1 VRILDEAARVRSPK
15 RGTMAHLRDGRM
27 RILAIVFAV
36 AVMPGAAAPQAQ
48 PEPLQAGLAE
58 IEITPPV
65 PYRLDGYFS
74 ERLSTGIK
82 DPLKAKALVLQQG
95 GTKTALVVCD
105 LIGLPRSLT
114 DDVRA
119 AAAARTGI
127 PAANIA
133 VTATH
138 THTGPLFAGER
149 ARVFSEQA
157 VAKQGSDPL
166 AAVKYPDMLRE
177 RLIEVV
183 AKANAAVSSATLEFV
198 SGREDRVSFN
208 RRFHMKDGT
217 VVTNPG
223 ISNANVVRAAGP
235 IDPDLPFILI
245 SKDKTPVGSL
255 TVFAMHLDTVGGT
268 EYSADYPA
276 HLAYELGREFGD
288 KFMSIFGTGTC
299 GDINH
304 IDASGARRN
313 SARLLGQQLAV
324 SVLSARPRQPLVNL
338 NLAAASGKLT
348 LPLRQVSE
356 AQVASA
362 RANTSKIGTNE
373 LPFLAQVETVSTLD
387 LSRRGTALDAEVQVL
402 RLNQDLAIVLLP
414 GEIFVELGLA
424 IKQASPFKHTL
435 VIELSNDNPAY
446 IPTEKAFKEGSY
458 ETVNSRIAPG
468 GGERLVAEALR
479 LLKTLQV
486 RD

>member
-1 VRILDEAARVRSPK
+1 MRMFGAIL
-15 RGTMAHLRDGRM
+15 
-27 RILAIVFAV
+27 LAVT
-36 AVMPGAAAPQAQ
+36 VMPATAVHQTQ
-48 PEPLQAGLAE
+48 PAPLQAGLAE

-65 PYRLDGYFS
+65 PYRLDGYFT
-74 ERLSTGIK
+74 ERLSTAVR

-95 GTKTALVVCD
+95 TTKTALVVCD
-105 LIGLPRSLT
+105 LIGVPRSLT

-127 PAANIA
+127 PVANIA
-133 VTATH
+133 ITATH

-157 VAKQGSDPL
+157 AAKHGSDPL
-166 AAVKYPDMLRE
+166 AAVKYPELLRD
-177 RLIEVV
+177 RLIEVI
-183 AKANAAVSSATLEFV
+183 ASANAAVSSATLEFV
-198 SGREDRVSFN
+198 SGREERVSFN
-208 RRFHMKDGT
+208 RRVHMKDGT

-223 ISNANVVRAAGP
+223 IANANVVRAAGP

-245 SKDKTPVGSL
+245 SKDKAPVGSL

-276 HLAYELGREFGD
+276 HLAYELAREFGE

-304 IDASGARRN
+304 IDVSGARRN
-313 SARLLGQQLAV
+313 SARLLGEQLAI
-324 SVLSARPRQPLVNL
+324 SVLSARPRQPVVNPT
-338 NLAAASGKLT
+338 LAAASGKLT

-356 AQVASA
+356 TQIVSA
-362 RANTSKIGTNE
+362 RANTAKIGTNE
-373 LPFLAQVETVSTLD
+373 LPFLTQVETVSTLD
-387 LSRRGTALDAEVQVL
+387 LSRRGATLETEVQVL
-402 RLNQDLAIVLLP
+402 RLSQDLAIVLLP

-479 LLKTLQV
+479 LLKALQV